1 MTNHANSYQDF
12 ARRREHLGAVL
23 DTLTEAFRQL
33 ASNERADSLL
43 KSRETL
49 NSDTFKVMVVGE
61 FKRGKSTLI
70 NALLGQNVLPAKVAP
85 CTAVITR
92 IRYDERKRAVLL
104 FKDGRKPLE
113 ISLQGS
119 ADELKKYIS
128 MQDDDDGEDEDLTSE
143 AVSKSPY
150 SMADV
155 FYPLALCRNNVE
167 IVDSPGLNEHKTRTE
182 ITKAF
187 FAETDAMIVVLS
199 CDQAFSATEQRF
211 VDIDLQGR
219 DLRDVFFLW
228 NRYDI
233 VQDSPEDV
241 ADIRKRS
248 RAMLEPRVGAQGR
261 IFFVSGKDALM
272 GRRNNQP
279 SLVSRS
285 NVPQFEIALEQF
297 LSTERGRVKLRNPL
311 RRAES
316 AVREGML
323 ELIPHRENLLR
334 QPLEEV
340 RRKLEQQRP
349 QLEEAERQQE
359 RLMRSVDRR
368 GEALTREV
376 EASYRTLVA
385 EMENG
390 LRRQAQLI
398 QPSTWQTIASR
409 TQAKE
414 QIAKQL
420 DEWMNK
426 QVKRWEQE
434 KLAPLVET
442 HLKEMEA
449 DLDDRA
455 KEFLENLDT
464 VKAAFAPKLEA
475 KGTVASAPNVSP
487 ISRLVGGGL
496 GLFAGGIGS
505 AMEGA
510 TMGAGQMAKGL
521 GVNIAVGLGLLV
533 AGFGA
538 PVILPALAAV
548 GLWRTVTGARRQADE
563 LRNAAVNEIVSSL
576 RSQQSTTEQELQ
588 SQVKTIFDGIRRSV
602 AERMSVLVDEVR
614 GQVQAVIQEREQHQ
628 GAAERELAVLAKVR
642 GTLTAQAELLEKLKN
657 EIETA

>member
-1 MTNHANSYQDF
+1 
-12 ARRREHLGAVL
+12 
-23 DTLTEAFRQL
+23 
-33 ASNERADSLL
+33 
-43 KSRETL
+43 
-49 NSDTFKVMVVGE
+49 
-61 FKRGKSTLI
+61 
-70 NALLGQNVLPAKVAP
+70 
-85 CTAVITR
+85 
-92 IRYDERKRAVLL
+92 
-104 FKDGRKPLE
+104 
-113 ISLQGS
+113 
-119 ADELKKYIS
+119 
-128 MQDDDDGEDEDLTSE
+128 
-143 AVSKSPY
+143 
-150 SMADV
+150 
-155 FYPLALCRNNVE
+155 
-167 IVDSPGLNEHKTRTE
+167 
-182 ITKAF
+182 
-187 FAETDAMIVVLS
+187 
-199 CDQAFSATEQRF
+199 
-211 VDIDLQGR
+211 
-219 DLRDVFFLW
+219 
-228 NRYDI
+228 
-233 VQDSPEDV
+233 
-241 ADIRKRS
+241 
-248 RAMLEPRVGAQGR
+248 
-261 IFFVSGKDALM
+261 
-272 GRRNNQP
+272 
-279 SLVSRS
+279 
-285 NVPQFEIALEQF
+285 
-297 LSTERGRVKLRNPL
+297 
-311 RRAES
+311 
-316 AVREGML
+316 
-323 ELIPHRENLLR
+323 
-334 QPLEEV
+334 
-340 RRKLEQQRP
+340 
-349 QLEEAERQQE
+349 
-359 RLMRSVDRR
+359 MRSVDRR

-642 GTLTAQAELLEKLKN
+642 GTMTAQAELLEKLKN